1 MFMESW
7 CAQLHTVLG
16 KGVGKY
22 FRRCVLEF
30 NAGRITMPLG
40 EYITLDESMISW
52 RPQTSKTGG
61 LPNISFIK
69 RKPKP
74 LGIDLKNGVD
84 SDSGVMICAEIQ
96 EGNWAEGSSLANAPR
111 ARQVGHD
118 GKAHRRVEKYALR
131 ISRMRIQRR
140 ARRRRAGVR
149 EAYMRR

>member
-1 MFMESW
+1 
-7 CAQLHTVLG
+7 
-16 KGVGKY
+16 
-22 FRRCVLEF
+22 
-30 NAGRITMPLG
+30 
-40 EYITLDESMISW
+40 MISS

-74 LGIDLKNGVD
+74 LGTELKNGVD

-149 EAYMRR
+149 EAYTRRLMVNLTTVHNNSVNESIDDRYSELNKVKYIPLLLV